1 MTDSAKRLTS
11 ASWLL
16 LALLCSGC
24 ATQYE
29 PRERALE
36 ETAPYSEPVF
46 SANRVLSED
55 VVDPL
60 VIADP
65 WHATNRAL
73 YGFNAKL
80 DRVALNP
87 LVRAY
92 RAFVPGFARQGV
104 TNFFDN
110 LDMIRTTANLALQG
124 RPQDTLRA
132 GGRLLTNST
141 LGVAGVF
148 DVASRFQ
155 LPTYDEDFGQTLGRY
170 GVQQGP
176 YLVLP
181 LFGPSNL
188 RDTFGRAVDAA
199 FLGFLDPLELNGNAA
214 RGVVYYPLLVVD
226 TRATTAFQYFE
237 SGSPF
242 EYELVRKLFATKRD
256 IDVDK

>member
-1 MTDSAKRLTS
+1 M
-11 ASWLL
+11 
-16 LALLCSGC
+16 LAVTLCGGC
-24 ATQYE
+24 ATSYE
-29 PRERALE
+29 PRERAIDA
-36 ETAPYSEPVF
+36 TAAYTQPVF
-46 SANRVLSED
+46 SAERVLSED

-65 WHATNRAL
+65 WHRSNRFL
-73 YGFNAKL
+73 YGFNAQL

-87 LVRAY
+87 LVAGY
-92 RAFVPGFARQGV
+92 RRVVPGFARQGV

-110 LDMIRTTANLALQG
+110 LDMIRTTLNLALQG
-124 RPQDTLRA
+124 RPGATGRA
-132 GGRLLTNST
+132 ASRLLTNST
-141 LGVAGVF
+141 LGLAGIL
-148 DVASRFQ
+148 DVASRFNI
-155 LPTYDEDFGQTLGRY
+155 PTYDEDFGQTLGRY
-170 GVQQGP
+170 GVGQGP

-188 RDTFGRAVDAA
+188 RDAVGRAVDAA

-242 EYELVRKLFATKRD
+242 EYELVRKLFSTKRT
-256 IDVDK
+256 IDVEK